1 MTEQLHFHFSLS
13 CIGEGN
19 GNPFQHSCLENPSD
33 GGAWWAAVYGVA
45 QSQTRL
51 KRLSSSKPL
60 ERLWNVKNIITCNI
74 AITVIFR
81 FNRFKTFKNA
91 VLGVGGGERSIFL
104 ENMFHGSKL
113 SLNFSVN
120 EQEIPLPVRTIRGW
134 AMLNTK
140 NNQYILGCKVIC
152 IK

>member
-1 MTEQLHFHFSLS
+1 M
-13 CIGEGN
+13 
-19 GNPFQHSCLENPSD
+19 
-33 GGAWWAAVYGVA
+33 
-45 QSQTRL
+45 
-51 KRLSSSKPL
+51 
-60 ERLWNVKNIITCNI
+60 KNSITCNI
-74 AITVIFR
+74 AIAVIFSC
-81 FNRFKTFKNA
+81 NRFKTFKSA
-91 VLGVGGGERSIFL
+91 VLEVGGGERHIFL

-120 EQEIPLPVRTIRGW
+120 EQEFPLPVRTIQGW